1 MTERTHGAT
10 KTKARIVYVLLA
22 RGINPYYLS
31 RAMTGLSIGV
41 NAHLL
46 SFVSGY
52 RRAGVSQYTEQIVR
66 HFMGTLP
73 QANDALTVFA
83 GRATPPDGYVPDG
96 VRWVSSRLPTGH
108 APGRILWEQIVAPMV
123 SARASLDVLFCPVN
137 VVPLSG
143 LVPSVVTVHDLAF
156 LAYPEAFS
164 TAKRRYL
171 TAMTRLSVRRARHI
185 IAVSAHTRDDLVYHF
200 GVRPERITVIP
211 NAADERY
218 RPADTADDIARF
230 KAANNLPDRFILFVG
245 TLEPRKNL
253 RRLIEAFAL
262 LSSDDPSVKLA
273 IVGAS
278 GWLTSDLAPLVQ
290 SRGLSDRIIFT
301 GYVSDDDL
309 PRWYQAATVF
319 CYPSLY
325 EGFGLPVLEAMACGV
340 PVVTSRTSSLP
351 EVAGDAALLID
362 PTDVRGLANTLQ
374 SVLADDAR
382 RQAMSAAG
390 IARSHAYSWE
400 RTAAATLA
408 VIRDAARH

>member
-1 MTERTHGAT
+1 
-10 KTKARIVYVLLA
+10 
-22 RGINPYYLS
+22 
-31 RAMTGLSIGV
+31 MTGLSIGV

-46 SFVSGY
+46 SFTPGY
-52 RRAGVSQYTEQIVR
+52 RRAGISQYTEQIVR
-66 HFMGTLP
+66 RFMEALP
-73 QANDALTVFA
+73 RSNDALTVFA
-83 GRATPPDGYVPDG
+83 GPATPPDGYVSDG
-96 VRWVSSRLPTGH
+96 VRWVPSRLPTRH
-108 APGRILWEQIVAPMV
+108 APGRIVWEQIVAPIV
-123 SARASLDVLFCPVN
+123 SARAGLDVLFCPVN
-137 VVPLSG
+137 VVPLANP
-143 LVPSVVTVHDLAF
+143 VPSVVTVHDLAF
-156 LAYPEAFS
+156 LAYPEAFH

-185 IAVSAHTRDDLVYHF
+185 IAVSAHTRDDLVHHF
-200 GVRPERITVIP
+200 GVRPERVTVIP

-218 RPADTADDIARF
+218 RPADTPDDITRF
-230 KAANNLPDRFILFVG
+230 KAANALPDRFILFVG

-262 LSSDDPSVKLA
+262 FSGDDPGVKLV

-301 GYVSDDDL
+301 GYVPDDDL
-309 PRWYQAATVF
+309 PLWYQAATVF

-325 EGFGLPVLEAMACGV
+325 EGFGLPLLEAMACGV

-351 EVAGDAALLID
+351 EVAGDAARLVD
-362 PTDVRGLANTLQ
+362 PTDICGLASTLQ
-374 SVLADDAR
+374 SVLANDAR
-382 RQAMSAAG
+382 RQAMSEAG

>member
-1 MTERTHGAT
+1 
-10 KTKARIVYVLLA
+10 
-22 RGINPYYLS
+22 
-31 RAMTGLSIGV
+31 MTGLSIGV

-46 SFVSGY
+46 SFVPGY

-73 QANDALTVFA
+73 QANDALTIFA
-83 GRATPPDGYVPDG
+83 GRAVPPDGYVPDG
-96 VRWVSSRLPTGH
+96 VRWVSSRLPTGS
-108 APGRILWEQIVAPMV
+108 APGRILWEQIIAPVATT
-123 SARASLDVLFCPVN
+123 RTHLDVLFCPVN
-137 VVPLSG
+137 VVPLASP
-143 LVPSVVTVHDLAF
+143 VPSVVTVHDLAF
-156 LAYPEAFS
+156 LAYPEAFHA
-164 TAKRRYL
+164 TKRRYL

-185 IAVSAHTRDDLVYHF
+185 IAVSAHTRDDLVHYF
-200 GVRPERITVIP
+200 DVRPERVTVIP

-218 RPADTADDIARF
+218 RPADTPDALTRF
-230 KAANNLPDRFILFVG
+230 KAAHNLPDRFILFVG
-245 TLEPRKNL
+245 TREPRKNL

-262 LSSDDPSVKLA
+262 LSDNDPGVKLV

-290 SRGLSDRIIFT
+290 SHGLSNRIVFM
-301 GYVSDDDL
+301 GYVPDDDL
-309 PRWYQAATVF
+309 PHWYQAATVF

-351 EVAGDAALLID
+351 EVTGDAALLAD
-362 PTDVRGLANTLQ
+362 PTDVRGLASALQ

-382 RQAMSAAG
+382 RQAMSEAG
-390 IARSHAYSWE
+390 IARSHVYSWE
-400 RTAAATLA
+400 QTAAATLA